1 MSELQAALADLVGG
15 RELSPARLA
24 AAVGEMM
31 DGKAAPATLGG
42 LLVGL
47 RVRGETVEE
56 IVAFA
61 KALRARAT
69 TARVRDPRT
78 LDTCGTGGSGV
89 DTFNIS
95 TTAAFVV
102 SGAGVSVAKHGNR
115 AASSRTGSFD
125 VFEALGIRID
135 HPVSVCAEILDQ
147 IGIAPFFARTA
158 HPAFKHVAQV
168 RVELGV
174 RTLLNCLGPLLSPV
188 EARYQL
194 VGVYDEKLV
203 ETLAGAL
210 LALGTERA
218 LVVHGDD
225 GLDELTTTTTSH
237 AALVSGGRVESFSID
252 PVALGLEKASLSAL
266 AGGGP
271 EENAA
276 TIRSILAGEKGP
288 RREIVL
294 LNAAAALWVVETVPT
309 LEAGLERAAQS
320 IDDGAAAAKLEALCR
335 ATAAAGV
342 AQPA

>member
-1 MSELQAALADLVGG
+1 MSELQSAVADLVEG
-15 RELSPARLA
+15 RALSPVRLA
-24 AAVGEMM
+24 GAVGEMM
-31 DGKAAPATLGG
+31 DGQATPAALGG

-61 KALRARAT
+61 QALRARAT
-69 TARVRDPRT
+69 TTRVQDPKT
-78 LDTCGTGGSGV
+78 IDTCGTGGSGV

-95 TTAAFVV
+95 TTAAFVI

-115 AASSRTGSFD
+115 AASSRAGSFD

-135 HPVSVCAEILDQ
+135 HPIAVCGEILDR

-158 HPAFKHVAQV
+158 HPAFRHVAQV
-168 RVELGV
+168 RVDLGV

-194 VGVYDEKLV
+194 VGVYDEQLV

-210 LALGTERA
+210 LALGSERA

-237 AALVSGGRVESFSID
+237 GALVSGGQIETLVID
-252 PVALGLEKASLSAL
+252 SVALGLERANLSDL
-266 AGGGP
+266 AGGDP
-271 EENAA
+271 QENAA
-276 TIRSILAGEKGP
+276 TVRSILSGEKGP
-288 RREIVL
+288 RRDIVL
-294 LNAAAALWVVETVPT
+294 LNAAAGLWVAEAVPT
-309 LEAGLERAAQS
+309 LEAGIARAAES
-320 IDDGAAAAKLEALCR
+320 IDCGAAMAKLEALSR
-335 ATAAAGV
+335 ATAKAGE
-342 AQPA
+342 ARPK

>member
-1 MSELQAALADLVGG
+1 MSELQAALAELVEGL
-15 RELSPARLA
+15 ELSPSRLA
-24 AAVGEMM
+24 GAVGEMM

-47 RVRGETVEE
+47 RVRGETVGE

-61 KALRARAT
+61 QALRARAT
-69 TARVRDPRT
+69 TATVSDPRT

-95 TTAAFVV
+95 TTSAFVV
-102 SGAGVSVAKHGNR
+102 SGAGIPVAKHGNR

-135 HPVSVCAEILDQ
+135 HPIPVCAEILDQ

-168 RVELGV
+168 RADLGV

-188 EARYQL
+188 KARYQL

-203 ETLAGAL
+203 EPMAGAL
-210 LALGTERA
+210 LALGAVRA

-237 AALVSGGRVESFSID
+237 AALVSGGRVEGLTID
-252 PVALGLEKASLSAL
+252 PVPLGLERANLAAL
-266 AGGGP
+266 AGGDP

-276 TIRSILAGEKGP
+276 TIRSILGGEKGP
-288 RREIVL
+288 RRDIVL
-294 LNAAAALWVVETVPT
+294 LNAAAALWVAEAVPT
-309 LEAGLERAAQS
+309 LEAGLVRAAQS
-320 IDDGAAAAKLEALCR
+320 IDEGAAEAKLEALAR
-335 ATAAAGV
+335 ATATAGEGRR
-342 AQPA
+342 A